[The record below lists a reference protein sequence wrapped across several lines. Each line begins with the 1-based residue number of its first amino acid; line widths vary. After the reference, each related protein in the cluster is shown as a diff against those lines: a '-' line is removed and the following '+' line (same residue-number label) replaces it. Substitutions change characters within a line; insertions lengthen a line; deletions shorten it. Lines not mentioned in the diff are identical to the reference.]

1 MKKPTLTPFDDDL
14 NDLPHQNNKAD
25 GLMIVLIGFVV
36 LLGGFILGAIALEI
50 LP

>member
-14 NDLPHQNNKAD
+14 NDLPYKSNKTD
-25 GLMIVLIGFVV
+25 GLLIVLIGFVV
-36 LLGGFILGAIALEI
+36 LLAAFILGAIALEI